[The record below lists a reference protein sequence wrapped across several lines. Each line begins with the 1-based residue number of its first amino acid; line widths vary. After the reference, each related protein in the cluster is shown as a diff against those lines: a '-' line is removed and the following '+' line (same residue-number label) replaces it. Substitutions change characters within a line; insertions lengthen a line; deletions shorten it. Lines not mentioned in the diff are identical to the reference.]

1 MTLDKV
7 KLHKRVKIVRLGMCD
22 QKVKRRLQELGF
34 IRNQIIEKIFVA
46 LFNDP
51 IVIKI
56 RNYSVAI
63 SVNILKDI
71 EVCE

>member
-7 KLHKRVKIVRLGMCD
+7 KLYKRVKIVRLGMCD